1 MSIRVGIRPM
11 GRRLAL
17 PPVAPPPPPPPFIL
31 EYVFTEGTASPYDIM
46 YDTIDGVGPVSIDTS
61 GETIATAYPSRR
73 KLVRTSDGTL
83 YATYRKLDAGKYK
96 IYVEKSEDNGAT
108 WTDAT
113 IISTYAG
120 MASYDQTNPAIAVD
134 SQDYL
139 HVVWEGEATGFTPW
153 RQIWYNKYTDSWA
166 GPIRISTVAGM
177 DVRGQYYPSIAVD
190 SQDYLHVVWSGLAT
204 VDTHGQIYR
213 REYIAAWQAPD
224 RVSNIANAQYS
235 PSIAVD
241 SQDYLHVVWY
251 GKNPAPPW
259 NEDIWYSK
267 YIASWSGPIRIN
279 TYAGM
284 DENDQNCVT
293 LAVDVND
300 HIHVVWF
307 GKATGFTTYWQVWY
321 ALYDGSWQTPIRLS
335 TYAGMESYTNANPSI
350 AVDSQNYLHVV
361 WSGKATGYTDFN
373 KVWYREY
380 TDSWQTIECLQPTGQ
395 NVFPNLRW
403 SRWP

>member
-1 MSIRVGIRPM
+1 MSIRVGIRHM
-11 GRRLAL
+11 ARALAL
-17 PPVAPPPPPPPFIL
+17 VAAPPPPPPFIL

-134 SQDYL
+134 SQDHI
-139 HVVWEGEATGFTPW
+139 HVVW
-153 RQIWYNKYTDSWA
+153 
-166 GPIRISTVAGM
+166 AGM
-177 DVRGQYYPSIAVD
+177 
-190 SQDYLHVVWSGLAT
+190 AT
-204 VDTHGQIYR
+204 VDTYAQIYR

-224 RVSNIANAQYS
+224 RVSNIANIQYA

-251 GKNPAPPW
+251 GKYPITPW
-259 NEDIWYSK
+259 NVDIWYSK
-267 YIASWSGPIRIN
+267 YIASWSSPIRIN

-284 DENDQNCVT
+284 DENEQNAVT
-293 LAVDVND
+293 LAVDSND
-300 HIHVVWF
+300 HLHVVWL
-307 GKATGFTTYWQVWY
+307 GKATGFLIWQTWY

-335 TYAGMESYTNANPSI
+335 TYAGMESYANANPSI

-361 WSGKATGYTDFN
+361 WSGKATGYIDFD